1 MKVNQIVG
9 EHKKGVRA
17 KIYTRK
23 PKAGPVPRQPI
34 KQNEIEH
41 PKDINEGHNH
51 FHDWMNSE
59 HAPYDDDAGDYHRV
73 HQKAKEYLYGKVH
86 PNEVDDHAE
95 KLNREFHGEHDQ
107 EVEEDDTVKSVTGD
121 KAVVN
126 IAGQDQE
133 VAASN
138 LMPGAQPGTVAL
150 KPPEQGE
157 IKPGM
162 KITGSD
168 VQSEG
173 IAVDVMAKLPLF
185 LNTIGKDSQSIAKIQ
200 DQISQR
206 IAVAGAGNPAVAH
219 LNDAHNLLS
228 QMYKNPT
235 EEQAK
240 AFYQAVQKANGAG
253 IKERQ
258 GMAESMTAKD
268 RALLDKMLTI
278 ARLR

>member
-23 PKAGPVPRQPI
+23 PKAGPAPRQPI

-41 PKDINEGHNH
+41 PRDIKEGHHH

-59 HAPYDDDAGDYHRV
+59 HAPYDDDAGDYHKV
-73 HQKAKEYLYGKVH
+73 HQKAREYLHGKVH
-86 PNEVDDHAE
+86 PSEVDDHAE
-95 KLNREFHGEHDQ
+95 LLNREYHGEHEQ
-107 EVEEDDTVKSVTGD
+107 EVDEDDVVKSVAGD

-150 KPPEQGE
+150 KPPEDGE

-168 VQSEG
+168 VQSEEMLPNKVFAG
-173 IAVDVMAKLPLF
+173 TAVGQKPGRDGQWRNKGPKANSP
-185 LNTIGKDSQSIAKIQ
+185 
-200 DQISQR
+200 
-206 IAVAGAGNPAVAH
+206 
-219 LNDAHNLLS
+219 
-228 QMYKNPT
+228 
-235 EEQAK
+235 AK
-240 AFYQAVQKANGAG
+240 AGDLVG
-253 IKERQ
+253 
-258 GMAESMTAKD
+258 GMEESMSAEDK
-268 RALLDKMLTI
+268 ALLDKMLTI